1 MTTKT
6 HSERDFFDRATTMLK
21 AYEALED
28 FSPLSKYTHEIFVNA
43 WQEEIAR
50 HKEKSAPLKP
60 IDFLQVPFRIAQF
73 NDEDTVKEKY
83 TTYIEIAQERLRK
96 NTNAEDHLN
105 KYQNLFPETRPE
117 RIFDDGDLFPKDNDI
132 AQEFNDIA
140 QEFNFAY
147 RFAQYAQIC
156 IEQENEMLIDIFLGN
171 SFEPNKSQLLP
182 NELRSILNSTKI
194 STSPKEF
201 WEKWK
206 EYFSPS
212 YMNMEDLDR
221 FLKIFILSINKEKP
235 EKIALKEILLKAR
248 LYNIICYPVDEINN
262 PSEDLFLK
270 LRVLKEFAE
279 NKKIDLE
286 NIKDKLNGITP
297 EHNLSKKKEFLD
309 QKWSIATLAN
319 AFNNIIPIISQIE
332 KLISFKNTNKDQLKI
347 NKKLLS
353 GYSKFLILDKIELPI
368 KKDNEPKWLFPLAQL
383 FFQLKQNPQ
392 NSDSYCF
399 SFIQNFIKGETPI
412 IEGEDPSELVSEFL
426 VLLALADFM
435 SRDTRQLT
443 LNERTVD
450 YPNLFDINIATFRVP
465 LVMGHILAHPKISK
479 FLTTSDVIQF
489 FSIDLIK
496 SIGNILKQTFLK
508 INQIFTALPKAVS
521 DKLYD
526 AVDQLTQTSPNNTR
540 EITANIYSQIR
551 ELSQQLASQQEKN
564 DPEVEK

>member
-6 HSERDFFDRATTMLK
+6 HPERDFFDRATTMLK

-73 NDEDTVKEKY
+73 NDDDTVKEKY
-83 TTYIEIAQERLRK
+83 TTYIESAQERLGK
-96 NTNAEDHLN
+96 NTNAGDHLN

-117 RIFDDGDLFPKDNDI
+117 RIFDDGDLFPED
-132 AQEFNDIA
+132 NDIA

-212 YMNMEDLDR
+212 YMNMEELDR

-279 NKKIDLE
+279 KKKIDLE

-297 EHNLSKKKEFLD
+297 EHNLSKKKEFIGH
-309 QKWSIATLAN
+309 KWTIATLVKCL
-319 AFNNIIPIISQIE
+319 NNIRPLIDQI
-332 KLISFKNTNKDQLKI
+332 KKYLTFNNTNKSLLKQ
-347 NKKLLS
+347 NYELLS
-353 GYSKFLILDKIELPI
+353 SHSLFPILDKIELPI

-392 NSDSYCF
+392 NSASYCV
-399 SFIQNFIKGETPI
+399 SFIQNIIKGETPI

-435 SRDTRQLT
+435 SRDTKQLT

-450 YPNLFDINIATFRVP
+450 YPNLFDINIVTFRVP
-465 LVMGHILAHPKISK
+465 LVMGHILAHPRISK
-479 FLTTSDVIQF
+479 FLTTSDLTQF
-489 FSIDLIK
+489 FSVDLIK
-496 SIGNILKQTFLK
+496 SFGNMLKQTFLK
-508 INQIFTALPKAVS
+508 INQIPTALPKAVS

-526 AVDQLTQTSPNNTR
+526 AVDQLTQTSPNNARDIAT
-540 EITANIYSQIR
+540 NIFSQIQGFP
-551 ELSQQLASQQEKN
+551 QQLVSQLEKN

>member
-73 NDEDTVKEKY
+73 NDDDTVKEKY
-83 TTYIEIAQERLRK
+83 TTYIESAQERLGK
-96 NTNAEDHLN
+96 NTNAGDHLN

-117 RIFDDGDLFPKDNDI
+117 RIFDDGDLFPED
-132 AQEFNDIA
+132 NDIA

-171 SFEPNKSQLLP
+171 SFDPNKSQLLP

-212 YMNMEDLDR
+212 YMNMKELDR
-221 FLKIFILSINKEKP
+221 FLMIFILSINKKKP

-248 LYNIICYPVDEINN
+248 LYNIICYPVDVINN
-262 PSEDLFLK
+262 PSEDLFFK
-270 LRVLKEFAE
+270 LRVRKEFAE

-286 NIKDKLNGITP
+286 NIKDKLSGITP

-309 QKWSIATLAN
+309 QKWSIATLVN
-319 AFNNIIPIISQIE
+319 SFSNIIPIISQI
-332 KLISFKNTNKDQLKI
+332 KKFISFNNTNKDQLEI
-347 NKKLLS
+347 NEKLLS
-353 GYSKFLILDKIELPI
+353 GDPKFLILDKIELPI

-551 ELSQQLASQQEKN
+551 ELSQQLVSQPEKN
-564 DPEVEK
+564 DLEVSN

>member
-6 HSERDFFDRATTMLK
+6 HPERDFFDRATTMLK

-73 NDEDTVKEKY
+73 NDDDTVKEKY
-83 TTYIEIAQERLRK
+83 TTYIESAQERLGK
-96 NTNAEDHLN
+96 NTNAGDHLN

-117 RIFDDGDLFPKDNDI
+117 RIFDDGDLFPEDN
-132 AQEFNDIA
+132 NIA

-171 SFEPNKSQLLP
+171 SFEPDKSQLLP

-212 YMNMEDLDR
+212 YMNMEELDR
-221 FLKIFILSINKEKP
+221 FLEIFIFSINKEKP

-248 LYNIICYPVDEINN
+248 LYNIICYPVDVINN

-270 LRVLKEFAE
+270 LQFRKEFTQKNAVDR
-279 NKKIDLE
+279 KKIK
-286 NIKDKLNGITP
+286 NKLSNLTP
-297 EHNLSKKKEFLD
+297 EHDLSKTKEFLGH
-309 QKWSIATLAN
+309 KWTIATLVKCL
-319 AFNNIIPIISQIE
+319 NNILPLIDQI
-332 KLISFKNTNKDQLKI
+332 KKYLTFNNTNKSLLKQ
-347 NKKLLS
+347 NYELLS
-353 GYSKFLILDKIELPI
+353 SHSLFPILDKIELPI

-392 NSDSYCF
+392 NSSSYCD
-399 SFIQNFIKGETPI
+399 SFIQNIIKGETPI
-412 IEGEDPSELVSEFL
+412 IEGEVPSEFESEFL
-426 VLLALADFM
+426 VLLALAYFM

-450 YPNLFDINIATFRVP
+450 YPNLFDINIVTFRVP
-465 LVMGHILAHPKISK
+465 LVMGHILAHPRISK
-479 FLTTSDVIQF
+479 FLTTSDLTQF
-489 FSIDLIK
+489 FSVDLIK
-496 SIGNILKQTFLK
+496 SFGNMLKQTFLK
-508 INQIFTALPKAVS
+508 INQIPTALPKAVS

-526 AVDQLTQTSPNNTR
+526 AVDQLTQTSPNNARDIAT
-540 EITANIYSQIR
+540 NFFSQIQGLPQR
-551 ELSQQLASQQEKN
+551 QVSQPEKK
-564 DPEVEK
+564 DLEVEK

>member
-73 NDEDTVKEKY
+73 NDDDTVKEKY
-83 TTYIEIAQERLRK
+83 TTYIESAQERLGK
-96 NTNAEDHLN
+96 NTNAGDHLN

-117 RIFDDGDLFPKDNDI
+117 RIFDDGDLFPED
-132 AQEFNDIA
+132 NDIA

-171 SFEPNKSQLLP
+171 SFDPNKSQLLP

-212 YMNMEDLDR
+212 YMNMKELDR
-221 FLKIFILSINKEKP
+221 FLMIFILSINKKKP

-248 LYNIICYPVDEINN
+248 LYNIICYPVDVINN
-262 PSEDLFLK
+262 PSEDLFFK
-270 LRVLKEFAE
+270 LRVRKEFAE

-309 QKWSIATLAN
+309 QKWSIATLVN
-319 AFNNIIPIISQIE
+319 SFSNIIPIISQI
-332 KLISFKNTNKDQLKI
+332 KKFISFNNTNKDQLEI
-347 NKKLLS
+347 NEKLLS
-353 GYSKFLILDKIELPI
+353 GDPKFLILDKIELPI

-392 NSDSYCF
+392 NLNLI
-399 SFIQNFIKGETPI
+399 SFIIDLKEGRNAPI
-412 IEGEDPSELVSEFL
+412 IEGEDPSEFVSEFL
-426 VLLALADFM
+426 VLLALAEFL
-435 SRDTRQLT
+435 SKDTKQMKISGK
-443 LNERTVD
+443 EIE
-450 YPNLFDINIATFRVP
+450 YPNSFNPNIVYFR
-465 LVMGHILAHPKISK
+465 LSLIMGQFFAHPKISK
-479 FLTTSDVIQF
+479 FLTNLDFAKIVPV
-489 FSIDLIK
+489 DLFKNLGDTLKQIP
-496 SIGNILKQTFLK
+496 NILNLNAETLQNVKNQFDIMGNQLIQT
-508 INQIFTALPKAVS
+508 NP
-521 DKLYD
+521 D
-526 AVDQLTQTSPNNTR
+526 
-540 EITANIYSQIR
+540 NIKETTNRI
-551 ELSQQLASQQEKN
+551 LSKMQDLQQQLMSQQEKN
-564 DPEVEK
+564 DLEVSN